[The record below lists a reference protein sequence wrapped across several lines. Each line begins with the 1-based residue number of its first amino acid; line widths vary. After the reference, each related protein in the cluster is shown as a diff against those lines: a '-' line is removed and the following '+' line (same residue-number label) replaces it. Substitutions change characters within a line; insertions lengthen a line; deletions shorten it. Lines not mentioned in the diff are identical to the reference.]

1 MLAVHPFMRSRP
13 SPQRFVPL
21 AALVAL
27 AACND
32 HPLKEVELS
41 RAAETVLE
49 VNIAPLRNVDI
60 LFVIDNSGSMAAEQA
75 NLAANL
81 APMIERLED
90 EEVAADYRIA
100 VTTTDVA
107 DAACTASGPE
117 DGNFVSTS
125 CRARLE
131 DFVTPP
137 NFVPAEDARDSA
149 CLSLCPESLAD
160 LRTLPTSLEAGGER
174 SPRPWLENV
183 LGAKNLPEGVSTEQ
197 AFACMGPQGVN
208 GCGFEGPLRAMQ
220 RALVR
225 TGASE
230 ENEFGF
236 LRDDANLLVV
246 FVTDEA
252 DCSAQ
257 GPMPQEVREG
267 GSASCW
273 DVGVRCTAR
282 DDGTLDCA
290 SANVDVQGNEVPGMD
305 AVLTP
310 VEDYVALLESIQ
322 ARKREVTGIA
332 DLEVM
337 VSIVAGVPTGF
348 PDVPVRYSAQTP
360 YAEDFGVDA
369 GCRSAFGDAVPPVR
383 LLEFAEAFAP
393 AEGTNVSSVCAQ
405 SYRPALEAAA
415 QALIASFDPAC
426 VAPCLAGGTDND
438 CVFSQEVPGLGS
450 QPISRCEIAEDGS
463 AKIPNGVDACV
474 HVATDADRAD
484 ACVEAR
490 AGAEFKPLFRAGVPR
505 VPGSAISATCSISEN
520 EAIECPWMEQ

>member
-1 MLAVHPFMRSRP
+1 MFAVPPYMRSRP
-13 SPQRFVPL
+13 SPLRFVPL
-21 AALVAL
+21 AALLAL

-41 RAAETVLE
+41 RTSETALE

-107 DAACTASGPE
+107 DGACSASGPE
-117 DGNFVSTS
+117 DGNFVYTS

-137 NFVPAEDARDSA
+137 NFVPAQDAQHSA
-149 CLSLCPESLAD
+149 CLSLCPGSLAD
-160 LRTLPTSLEAGGER
+160 LRTLPTSLEVGGEET
-174 SPRPWLENV
+174 SRPWIENV

-197 AFACMGPQGVN
+197 AFACMGPQGIN

-230 ENEFGF
+230 ETEFGF

-257 GPMPQEVREG
+257 GTMPDGVREG
-267 GSASCW
+267 GSAACW
-273 DVGVRCTAR
+273 DAGVRCTAA
-282 DDGTLDCA
+282 DDGSLDCA
-290 SANVDVQGNEVPGMD
+290 SANVDVLGNVVPGED

-310 VEDYVALLESIQ
+310 VEDYVELLANIQ
-322 ARKREVTGIA
+322 AHKREVTGIP

-337 VSIVAGVPTGF
+337 VSVVAGVPTGF
-348 PDVPVRYSAQTP
+348 PDVPVRYSKQTP
-360 YAEDFGVDA
+360 YADDFGVDA
-369 GCRSAFGDAVPPVR
+369 GCQSAFGDAVPPVR
-383 LLEFAEAFAP
+383 LLELAEAFAP
-393 AEGTNVSSVCAQ
+393 EEGSNVSSVCAQ
-405 SYRPALEAAA
+405 SYRPALETAA
-415 QALIASFDPAC
+415 QALIESFEPAC
-426 VAPCLAGGTDND
+426 VDTCLAGGADND
-438 CVFSQEVPGLGS
+438 CVFSQSVPGQGS
-450 QPISRCEIAEDGS
+450 QPILACEIATDGS
-463 AKIPNGVDACV
+463 ATIPEG
-474 HVATDADRAD
+474 AD
-484 ACVEAR
+484 ACVYVAIDAERAEDCVRAR

-520 EAIECPWMEQ
+520 EQVECPWMGD

>member
-1 MLAVHPFMRSRP
+1 MFAVLPHMRSRP

-21 AALVAL
+21 TAILAL

-41 RAAETVLE
+41 RAAETILDVD
-49 VNIAPLRNVDI
+49 IAPLRNVDI

-107 DAACTASGPE
+107 DGACSSTGPE
-117 DGNFVSTS
+117 DGNFVATS

-137 NFVPAEDARDSA
+137 NFVPAQDARESA

-160 LRTLPTSLEAGGER
+160 LRTLPSSLEVGGEEA
-174 SPRPWLENV
+174 SRPWLQNV
-183 LGAKNLPEGVSTEQ
+183 LGATNLPEGVSTEQ

-225 TGASE
+225 ADTSE
-230 ENEFGF
+230 EAEFGF

-257 GPMPQEVREG
+257 GTMPDEVRER
-267 GSASCW
+267 GSAACW
-273 DVGVRCTAR
+273 DAGVRCVAA
-282 DDGTLDCA
+282 DDGSLDCA
-290 SANVDVQGNEVPGMD
+290 SANVDVLGNAVPGAE

-310 VEDYVALLESIQ
+310 VEDYVALLQRIQ

-337 VSIVAGVPTGF
+337 VSVVAGVPTGY
-348 PDVPVRYSAQTP
+348 PEVPVRYSRQTP
-360 YAEDFGVDA
+360 YADDFGVDA
-369 GCRSAFGDAVPPVR
+369 GCQSAFGDAVPPVR
-383 LLEFAEAFAP
+383 LLELAEAFAP
-393 AEGTNVSSVCAQ
+393 QEGSNVSSVCAQ
-405 SYRPALEAAA
+405 SYRPALETAA
-415 QALIASFDPAC
+415 QALIASFEPAC
-426 VAPCLAGGTDND
+426 VDTCLAGGAEND
-438 CVFSQEVPGLGS
+438 CVFSQKVPGQES
-450 QPISRCEIAEDGS
+450 QPISTCEIAADGS
-463 AKIPNGVDACV
+463 ARIPDGEDACV
-474 HVATDADRAD
+474 HVAIDAERAED
-484 ACVEAR
+484 CIDAR

-520 EAIECPWMEQ
+520 EQAECPWMRM

>member
-1 MLAVHPFMRSRP
+1 MRSRP
-13 SPQRFVPL
+13 CHQRLLPV
-21 AALVAL
+21 AALLAL

-32 HPLKEVELS
+32 HPLKEVELT
-41 RAAETVLE
+41 RTAETELV

-81 APMIERLED
+81 GPMIEALED

-107 DAACTASGPE
+107 DGACAGSGPE
-117 DGNFVSTS
+117 DGNFTTTS

-137 NFVPAEDARDSA
+137 NFVPAEDARESA
-149 CLSLCPESLAD
+149 CLSLCPESLAE
-160 LRTLPTSLEAGGER
+160 LRTLPTSLEAGGEDAQ
-174 SPRPWLENV
+174 RPWIENV
-183 LGAKNLPEGVSTEQ
+183 LGATNLPEGVSTEQ
-197 AFACMGPQGVN
+197 AFACMGPQGIN

-225 TGASE
+225 ADASG

-236 LRDDANLLVV
+236 LRDDAILLVV

-257 GPMPQEVREG
+257 GNTPESVRLG
-267 GSASCW
+267 GSAACW
-273 DVGVRCTAR
+273 DAGVRCTPGS
-282 DDGTLDCA
+282 DGSLDCA
-290 SANVDVQGNEVPGMD
+290 SENLDAEGNAVSAED
-305 AVLTP
+305 AVLAP
-310 VEDYVALLESIQ
+310 VEDYVALLERIQ
-322 ARKREVTGIA
+322 AHKREESGIP

-337 VSIVAGVPTGF
+337 VSVVAGVPTGF
-348 PDVPVRYSAQTP
+348 PDVPVRYSQQTP

-369 GCRSAFGDAVPPVR
+369 GCQSAFGDAVPPVR

-393 AEGTNVSSVCAQ
+393 EEGSNVSSVCAQ
-405 SYRPALEAAA
+405 SYRPALASAT
-415 QALIASFDPAC
+415 QALIENFEPAC
-426 VAPCLAGGTDND
+426 IDTCLGGGVDND
-438 CVFSQEVPGLGS
+438 CVFSQKAPGQTA
-450 QPISRCEIAEDGS
+450 QPISTCEIAGDGS
-463 AKIPNGVDACV
+463 ARIPEGEDACI
-474 HVATDADRAD
+474 HVALDTERAAD
-484 ACVEAR
+484 CVEAGS
-490 AGAEFKPLFRAGVPR
+490 GAEFKPLFRAGVPR

-520 EAIECPWMEQ
+520 EKVECPWMDQ